1 VVEHADIAERPAAPV
16 ESAAYFVVA
25 EALANAGKHSKAKR
39 VDIRMVRDGDMLTV
53 EVADDG
59 VGGADPNGNGLSGLR
74 RRIEALDGTLRVASP
89 PGGPTLIRAEM
100 PCG

>member
-1 VVEHADIAERPAAPV
+1 VHADIPERPAAPV

-25 EALANAGKHSKAKR
+25 EALANAGKHSRAKR
-39 VDIRMVRDGDMLTV
+39 VDIRMLRDGQVLSV

-59 VGGADPNGNGLSGLR
+59 VGGANPNGGGLSGLR

-89 PGGPTLIRAEM
+89 SGGPTVVRAEM

>member
-1 VVEHADIAERPAAPV
+1 MTTMNSQILLVSRPSGEA
-16 ESAAYFVVA
+16 VA
-25 EALANAGKHSKAKR
+25 ENFRLIEAPLPAL
-39 VDIRMVRDGDMLTV
+39 RDGQVLSV

-59 VGGADPNGNGLSGLR
+59 VGGANPNGGGLSGLR

-89 PGGPTLIRAEM
+89 SGGPTVVRAEM

>member
-1 VVEHADIAERPAAPV
+1 VL
-16 ESAAYFVVA
+16 S
-25 EALANAGKHSKAKR
+25 
-39 VDIRMVRDGDMLTV
+39 V

-59 VGGADPNGNGLSGLR
+59 VGGANPDGGGLSGLR

-89 PGGPTLIRAEM
+89 AGGPTVIRAEM